1 MTFLTRSRSRST
13 DNNDRLEP
21 HLLRAAEN
29 DDVERLREIVELAR
43 DKKQLNDNFLR
54 IGLMRSSEK
63 GKVGSTQYLLSQG
76 AQPDGGTGNR
86 LSPLLRAVERNH
98 IAIVQLLLGHG
109 ANRETVDKVRL
120 MSYARLR
127 YELKILSHA
136 A

>member
-1 MTFLTRSRSRST
+1 
-13 DNNDRLEP
+13 LEP

-43 DKKQLNDNFLR
+43 EKKQLNDNFLR

-63 GKVGSTQYLLSQG
+63 GKVGATQYLLSQG
-76 AQPDGGTGNR
+76 AQPDSVGTGNR

-109 ANRETVDKVRL
+109 ANRETRDKVRL
-120 MSYARLR
+120 MLGGQTSLLTVCR
-127 YELKILSHA
+127 IC
-136 A
+136 